1 MDLSKESLS
10 LFLLELSELQKGFG
24 DRDVSLSQIDRS
36 DYQIQGQMK
45 CLKSDQL
52 SNAIKVA
59 LRLFIA
65 LLRSSR
71 ASSADENSFCQ
82 AVSGTVP
89 RCSQSQF

>member
-1 MDLSKESLS
+1 
-10 LFLLELSELQKGFG
+10 
-24 DRDVSLSQIDRS
+24 
-36 DYQIQGQMK
+36 MK

-59 LRLFIA
+59 FRLFIA

-89 RCSQSQF
+89 RCSQSQFWDSVIANLRKFLGQPGTV